1 MTKNKT
7 MLCCDN
13 PDESSWTM
21 TLLPRQGLMELRLK
35 IPYAAK
41 GNSELLVFL
50 TSQELGLVT
59 GFLIP

>member
-41 GNSELLVFL
+41 GNSELLVFGHSPPKSWVY
-50 TSQELGLVT
+50 SQD
-59 GFLIP
+59 F